1 VTTQVFIDTD
11 IAEEF
16 VEAVRGALAG
26 KNPLP
31 FAQAAAQIYMEAAE
45 AAKRVLSTE
54 AGQNAVDAALNK
66 LLEMLDGCDSKR
78 MFRHDEIIQQAQQAF
93 PTQERAGE
101 IKIDEPN
108 EVGSWWQRG

>member
-1 VTTQVFIDTD
+1 
-11 IAEEF
+11 
-16 VEAVRGALAG
+16 
-26 KNPLP
+26 
-31 FAQAAAQIYMEAAE
+31 
-45 AAKRVLSTE
+45 
-54 AGQNAVDAALNK
+54 
-66 LLEMLDGCDSKR
+66 